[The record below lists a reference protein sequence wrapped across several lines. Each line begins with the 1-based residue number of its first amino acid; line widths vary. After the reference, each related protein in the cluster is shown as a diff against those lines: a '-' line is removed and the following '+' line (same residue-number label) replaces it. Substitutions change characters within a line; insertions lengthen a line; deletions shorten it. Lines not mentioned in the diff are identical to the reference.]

1 MSKSS
6 DEAEL
11 LSAPHVMEYPY
22 RRSLGPVL
30 GSFFTALQEHRI
42 QGARTVAGR
51 VIVPPPEYDPD
62 TGEDIDGLVDVGPG
76 GSVTSWTWVG
86 APRAKQPLDRP
97 FAYALILLDGADAPM
112 LHAVDAGEESRMATG
127 MRVQPRWRE
136 EPEGGIR
143 DLACF
148 EPEA

>member
-6 DEAEL
+6 DEEEL

-76 GSVTSWTWVG
+76 GSVTSWTWPRRTAG
-86 APRAKQPLDRP
+86 AR
-97 FAYALILLDGADAPM
+97 
-112 LHAVDAGEESRMATG
+112 
-127 MRVQPRWRE
+127 
-136 EPEGGIR
+136 
-143 DLACF
+143 
-148 EPEA
+148 